1 MLYVPVTKD
10 EELADAVE
18 AIEAAFRGIAAQGFE
33 PDRWQRLNL
42 LRAVEDLRNGRYF
55 LAEFTADHAMVPR
68 EQRSDEGLPEEMV
81 LVDVTLDY
89 LMVAFQRAKSL
100 PVLQYPRLFE

>member
-10 EELADAVE
+10 EELIDAVE

-42 LRAVEDLRNGRYF
+42 LRAIEDLRNGRYY
-55 LAEFTADHAMVPR
+55 LPEFTADHAMVPR

-81 LVDVTLDY
+81 LADLTLDF
-89 LMVAFQRAKSL
+89 LRAAFQQAKSL
-100 PVLQYPRLFE
+100 PVLQSPRTFE